1 VKVRVFL
8 TGRFSTCTRTVT
20 IRETEPSDQEI
31 VDSLVRDLGD
41 RRGPM
46 FEKLNLPEH
55 VLWSREPLYANMTVI
70 IDNDRSGSRCRIYSV
85 RTDGTPYRVFDDGQ
99 KKIFE
104 PTELDF

>member
-1 VKVRVFL
+1 MKVRVFL
-8 TGRFSTCTRTVT
+8 AGRFNCASSCTRTLT
-20 IRETEPSDQEI
+20 FRDTQPDDEEI
-31 VDSLVRDLGD
+31 IDSLVRDLGE

-70 IDNDRSGSRCRIYSV
+70 VDSDRIYSV

-104 PTELDF
+104 QTELDF

>member
-1 VKVRVFL
+1 MKVRVFL
-8 TGRFSTCTRTVT
+8 TGWFSTCTRTLT

-31 VDSLVRDLGD
+31 IDSLVRDLGE

-46 FEKLNLPEH
+46 FEKLNLPDH
-55 VLWSREPLYANMTVI
+55 VLWGQEPLYANMTVI
-70 IDNDRSGSRCRIYSV
+70 IDNTRIYSV

-104 PTELDF
+104 LTELDF

>member
-1 VKVRVFL
+1 MKVRVYL

-31 VDSLVRDLGD
+31 IDSLVRDLGE

-46 FEKLNLPEH
+46 FEKLNLPDH

-70 IDNDRSGSRCRIYSV
+70 VDSDRIYSV

-104 PTELDF
+104 LTELDF